1 MERENGT
8 TESLSVSKMAKRI
21 ANRED
26 NVYDK
31 RIIENILNMYMD
43 ECRKALLRG
52 ERILIKKVG
61 TIIPEV
67 KARMSYC
74 LPICNKE
81 GGNPPYTKLR
91 ISRTHVLKDTMNKI
105 LIKNI
110 ENGIYGL
117 EKLPLG
123 KKQLD
128 ILRNSGYISEDA
140 GFSNGEE

>member
-1 MERENGT
+1 
-8 TESLSVSKMAKRI
+8 
-21 ANRED
+21 
-26 NVYDK
+26 
-31 RIIENILNMYMD
+31 MD
-43 ECRKALLRG
+43 ECRKALLCG
-52 ERILIKKVG
+52 ERIQIKKVG

-67 KARMSYC
+67 KARKSYC

-91 ISRTHVLKDTMNKI
+91 MSRTHVLKDAMNRL

-128 ILRNSGYISEDA
+128 ILRDSGYIPEDA
-140 GFSNGEE
+140 KRSEEG

>member
-1 MERENGT
+1 MARIKGT
-8 TESLSVSKMAKRI
+8 KALTAYKMAKRI
-21 ANRED
+21 SDRKD

-31 RIIENILNMYMD
+31 KIIENILNMYMD
-43 ECRKALLRG
+43 ECRQALLQG
-52 ERILIKKVG
+52 ERIQIKKVG

-91 ISRTHVLKDTMNKI
+91 MSRTHILKDAMNRL

-128 ILRNSGYISEDA
+128 ILRNNGYIPEDI
-140 GFSNGEE
+140 GVSNGEE